1 MSFISCSRVLL
12 CVHLLVVLFL
22 ISCYY
27 AGAMFPFPPVALFLP
42 QLLWWHQHMSC
53 IFYSFSLDSF
63 RCSVLSFT
71 STTSSIDDP
80 LFLDLGVFLQIYG
93 FYWVHFLLRRLQGT
107 LRLAASGMWCERR
120 IHSWVGFWTGS
131 TCLRKPQAS
140 RRLRHRP
147 WHIVSDVVIISF
159 YTPQQKP
166 DALSPISPFP
176 RRWQMQCRRSQI
188 CLRPSLWRGL
198 RWLRLNC
205 LAAPLGLEAAG
216 WALRQSL
223 LFEQR
228 WIALKLTLGFCSW
241 RPQADSFIT
250 SQRLVQI
257 TWSRCSLICLVQS
270 PSRKPLTLKYHTE
283 STTCMSAC
291 RHSFPPPVICCF
303 FRLDVR
309 WEDYFNF
316 ASSSENKCVSFEFL
330 ICETKAGNLC
340 LSAHPVANSFY
351 CFHLYLLPLLEG
363 FYCGHQGSRF

>member
-1 MSFISCSRVLL
+1 MHQSFNLCSFTRCVIPYFLLL
-12 CVHLLVVLFL
+12 CWRHVSVPSCRPVLAPNPVMAPTHVVYLLFFFFGQFPLLGF
-22 ISCYY
+22 
-27 AGAMFPFPPVALFLP
+27 MFAA
-42 QLLWWHQHMSC
+42 
-53 IFYSFSLDSF
+53 
-63 RCSVLSFT
+63 T
-71 STTSSIDDP
+71 STTSSSDDP
-80 LFLDLGVFLQIYG
+80 LFLDLGVFLQICG
-93 FYWVHFLLRRLQGT
+93 FYWVHFLLRCLRRT
-107 LRLAASGMWCERR
+107 LRLASSGMWCERH
-120 IHSWVGFWTGS
+120 IHSWVGFWTDS

-147 WHIVSDVVIISF
+147 RHVVSEVVIISF

-241 RPQADSFIT
+241 RPQADSFIS

-270 PSRKPLTLKYHTE
+270 PSCKPLTLKYHTE
-283 STTCMSAC
+283 STACMSTC
-291 RHSFPPPVICCF
+291 RHSLAPCDLLLLSTWHLLWRLFQFCF
-303 FRLDVR
+303 LKWKQMCFL
-309 WEDYFNF
+309 W
-316 ASSSENKCVSFEFL
+316 VS
-330 ICETKAGNLC
+330 
-340 LSAHPVANSFY
+340 
-351 CFHLYLLPLLEG
+351 HL
-363 FYCGHQGSRF
+363 RN